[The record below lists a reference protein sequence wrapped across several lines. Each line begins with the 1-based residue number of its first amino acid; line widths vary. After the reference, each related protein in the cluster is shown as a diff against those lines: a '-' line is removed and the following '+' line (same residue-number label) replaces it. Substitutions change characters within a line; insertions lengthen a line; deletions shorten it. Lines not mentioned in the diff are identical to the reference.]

1 MARSEKKICISCG
14 KEIDTNSLFCNYC
27 GEKQIVSTPIYTKD
41 EQIAIIEE
49 KLSITKSKFS
59 DKGRIF
65 CSKWLDEFGL
75 DLVLESVSIAIT
87 QYLRFDDDGEPEP
100 NSVTMVFDKIS
111 GICRNKKIATEK
123 PYEAYTRKIMN
134 YANKKWY
141 ISYRDCV
148 ELEANITKLLYY
160 YYKIGDFE
168 NKSEDLFVL
177 LKSTPE
183 RYDFID
189 KISQI
194 VQELNL

>member
-1 MARSEKKICISCG
+1 MANSEKKICISCG
-14 KEIDTNSLFCNYC
+14 KEIDANSLFCNFC
-27 GEKQIVSTPIYTKD
+27 GAKQIVSAPIQTKD

-59 DKGRIF
+59 DKGRIL

-75 DLVLESVSIAIT
+75 DLILESVSIAIT
-87 QYLRFDDDGEPEP
+87 QYLRFDNDGEPEP
-100 NSVTMVFDKIS
+100 NSVTTVFNKIG
-111 GICRNKKIATEK
+111 GICRNKKIAAEK
-123 PYEAYTRKIMN
+123 PYEAYTKKLMN
-134 YANKKWY
+134 YADKKWHIY
-141 ISYRDCV
+141 YRDSV